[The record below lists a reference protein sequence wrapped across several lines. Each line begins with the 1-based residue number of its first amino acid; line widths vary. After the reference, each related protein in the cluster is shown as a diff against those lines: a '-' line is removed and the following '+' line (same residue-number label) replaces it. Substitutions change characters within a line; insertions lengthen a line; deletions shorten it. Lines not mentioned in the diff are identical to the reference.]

1 MQANI
6 ATLDFMVVSDWF
18 SDWRVVRVIRRELPR
33 LRSISRRRNGLDD
46 II

>member
-6 ATLDFMVVSDWF
+6 ATVDFMVVSDWF
-18 SDWRVVRVIRRELPR
+18 SDWRVVRVFRRELPR
-33 LRSISRRRNGLDD
+33 HRSISRRRNGLDD

>member
-6 ATLDFMVVSDWF
+6 ATVDFMMFSDWF
-18 SDWRVVRVIRRELPR
+18 SDWRIARVFRRALPR
-33 LRSISRRRNGLDD
+33 HRSISRPGNGLDD